1 MVTTIRAALS
11 VAMLLGFY
19 LYALVAVVLLG
30 ALSLLAIEYAP
41 GVICRQGGLGHPGGA
56 VRDSRGD
63 LEGAASRAEV
73 VPGFVEL
80 EVAVP
85 AR

>member
-30 ALSLLAIEYAP
+30 ALSLSELGAMAP
-41 GVICRQGGLGHPGGA
+41 RV
-56 VRDSRGD
+56 VV
-63 LEGAASRAEV
+63 ASR
-73 VPGFVEL
+73 P
-80 EVAVP
+80 AVS
-85 AR
+85 